1 MNKIA
6 NIQRVALREVWKHE
20 ARDFTTWLQNSLD
33 CLNDIINIQLTS
45 AEREQS
51 AGSFNIDLLAE
62 DENGNTVIIE
72 NQLEKSNHDHL
83 GKLLTYLTSVN
94 AKAAIWIVAD
104 ARPEHINAIN
114 WLNESASADFYLIKI
129 EAIKIE
135 KSPAAPLFTL
145 IVGPTE
151 ESKVLGST
159 KKSLGQRGELRKRF
173 WTSLL
178 HESKNHTK
186 LFSNIS
192 PGQYGWIGTSAGK
205 RGLSYVFVVLQH
217 SAWVEF
223 YIDKGADSQEINKK
237 IFDTLFSKK
246 SKIEKEFGEKLE
258 WQRLDSRRA
267 SRIKYSKN
275 KVGWKDDQSKWA
287 ALHLKMIKS
296 MISLDRAIKPEIKSI
311 K

>member
-1 MNKIA
+1 M
-6 NIQRVALREVWKHE
+6 
-20 ARDFTTWLQNSLD
+20 
-33 CLNDIINIQLTS
+33 
-45 AEREQS
+45 
-51 AGSFNIDLLAE
+51 
-62 DENGNTVIIE
+62 
-72 NQLEKSNHDHL
+72 
-83 GKLLTYLTSVN
+83 
-94 AKAAIWIVAD
+94 
-104 ARPEHINAIN
+104 
-114 WLNESASADFYLIKI
+114 IKI

-151 ESKVLGST
+151 ESKVLGNT

-178 HESKNHTK
+178 LESKNHTK

-223 YIDKGADSQEINKK
+223 YIDKGADSQDLNKK

-246 SKIEKEFGEKLE
+246 NKIEKEFVKNLNGNDWIIGEQVELNI
-258 WQRLDSRRA
+258 Q
-267 SRIKYSKN
+267 
-275 KVGWKDDQSKWA
+275 
-287 ALHLKMIKS
+287 LKMQDGRTTKAS
-296 MISLDRAIKPEIKSI
+296 GMIFT
-311 K
+311 

>member
-6 NIQRVALREVWKHE
+6 NIKRVELREVWKHE

-114 WLNESASADFYLIKI
+114 WLNDSASADFYLIKI

-151 ESKVLGST
+151 ESKVLGNT

-178 HESKNHTK
+178 LESKNHTK

-223 YIDKGADSQEINKK
+223 YIDKGADSQDLNKK
-237 IFDTLFSKK
+237 YSYTFFKK
-246 SKIEKEFGEKLE
+246 E
-258 WQRLDSRRA
+258 
-267 SRIKYSKN
+267 
-275 KVGWKDDQSKWA
+275 
-287 ALHLKMIKS
+287 
-296 MISLDRAIKPEIKSI
+296 
-311 K
+311 